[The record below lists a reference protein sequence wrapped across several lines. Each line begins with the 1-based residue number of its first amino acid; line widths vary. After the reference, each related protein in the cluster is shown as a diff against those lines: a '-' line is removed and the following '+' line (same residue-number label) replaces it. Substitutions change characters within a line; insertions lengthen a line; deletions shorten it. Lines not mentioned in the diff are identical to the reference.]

1 MTKVEYRKCEMLMEE
16 AIREATDSN
25 ANYEEH
31 VCLRKKGK
39 RVDARC
45 SQRLADQE
53 IGYAEGINQAFAVL
67 GFKHDRMKDLFDLL

>member
-31 VCLRKKGK
+31 VCLRKKEK
-39 RVDARC
+39 ELTQDAANGWLIR
-45 SQRLADQE
+45 RLVMQK
-53 IGYAEGINQAFAVL
+53 G
-67 GFKHDRMKDLFDLL
+67 